1 MYMDA
6 HVPVQVCMYVYVC
19 MHACM
24 YIHTH
29 THLYAHTR
37 THAHTHMT
45 TDFSEK
51 FWQQWAK
58 HRRRTGTSSLALWYV
73 SVFVCMWVL
82 CMCVCMY
89 VCVCTSSLALWY
101 VPVYVCMYLCVC
113 MYVCMDVWTI
123 QCMHARAAVHAWV
136 RGAGACGRKRPTCAL
151 CMCVYVC
158 VCIYMYTCLAYWHTT
173 PYEFRSTAYK
183 RPTSTPCPRILE
195 HRTIL
200 LPHYTI

>member
-73 SVFVCMWVL
+73 
-82 CMCVCMY
+82 
-89 VCVCTSSLALWY
+89 
-101 VPVYVCMYLCVC
+101 PVYVCMYLCVC

-136 RGAGACGRKRPTCAL
+136 RGAGACGRKRPTSAL

-158 VCIYMYTCLAYWHTT
+158 VCIYMYTCLAYWHTI
-173 PYEFRSTAYK
+173 PYKFRSTPYK